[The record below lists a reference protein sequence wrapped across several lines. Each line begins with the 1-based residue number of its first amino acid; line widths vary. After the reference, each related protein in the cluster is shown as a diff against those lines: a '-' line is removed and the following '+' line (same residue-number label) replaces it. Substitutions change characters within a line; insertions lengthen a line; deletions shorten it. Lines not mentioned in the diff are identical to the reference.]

1 MNKKIK
7 YLLVIIGGAL
17 ITILIPLI
25 INVVIINNNIYSKA
39 SNDGWASFFGSYFGG
54 ILGGFGTLAGVLIT
68 LRETRKENIK
78 PFLVIDFDET
88 PKEIYNPEKYS
99 EINKN
104 DNIVN
109 FNQIPL
115 ISKIFGISIRNT
127 GKGYAQNIN
136 ITMLIKIKDALVSD
150 NNLFWL
156 ARNPLEMER
165 ISVFEDSYI
174 QTHKITYIGSE
185 GDKKLLPINSALNG
199 IIMCSIWNIDRFT
212 SLKDEDFEQ
221 TKLYYN
227 IKKKELA
234 LTIPDVS
241 IHLQYYD
248 LDNNKYEV
256 IYKIGFNF
264 ILKLIGSYNLVK
276 AKLDFEGE
284 LLSIK
289 KKVRKVTKPIKE
301 KKQKK
306 ISRKMKQVLSLR
318 NEWCDKVYEFGMS
331 IGLSDSMSKSISR
344 DGALERYFFLCYENE
359 WASLEQLI
367 IIVAICCYNE
377 IDIRGFSKK
386 KLINLHEKLRQEL
399 MFIIKNK
406 DKKKYLRIIN
416 KEQINYS
423 KINNLQRLKEIL
435 MSEKEI
441 FRYYF
446 KSYEKNDNKENQLIH
461 IYSDSR
467 DGVNIDINIGND
479 KMKTEL
485 GFYRIG
491 FNYRKV
497 ENREDNLIV
506 SAIKNNYKNVEI
518 GFLDESGGYFD
529 NNNEWKCI
537 YLR

>member
-174 QTHKITYIGSE
+174 QTHKITYIV
-185 GDKKLLPINSALNG
+185 L
-199 IIMCSIWNIDRFT
+199 T
-212 SLKDEDFEQ
+212 SF
-221 TKLYYN
+221 
-227 IKKKELA
+227 
-234 LTIPDVS
+234 
-241 IHLQYYD
+241 
-248 LDNNKYEV
+248 
-256 IYKIGFNF
+256 
-264 ILKLIGSYNLVK
+264 
-276 AKLDFEGE
+276 
-284 LLSIK
+284 
-289 KKVRKVTKPIKE
+289 
-301 KKQKK
+301 
-306 ISRKMKQVLSLR
+306 
-318 NEWCDKVYEFGMS
+318 
-331 IGLSDSMSKSISR
+331 
-344 DGALERYFFLCYENE
+344 
-359 WASLEQLI
+359 
-367 IIVAICCYNE
+367 
-377 IDIRGFSKK
+377 
-386 KLINLHEKLRQEL
+386 
-399 MFIIKNK
+399 
-406 DKKKYLRIIN
+406 
-416 KEQINYS
+416 
-423 KINNLQRLKEIL
+423 
-435 MSEKEI
+435 
-441 FRYYF
+441 
-446 KSYEKNDNKENQLIH
+446 
-461 IYSDSR
+461 
-467 DGVNIDINIGND
+467 
-479 KMKTEL
+479 
-485 GFYRIG
+485 
-491 FNYRKV
+491 
-497 ENREDNLIV
+497 
-506 SAIKNNYKNVEI
+506 
-518 GFLDESGGYFD
+518 
-529 NNNEWKCI
+529 
-537 YLR
+537 